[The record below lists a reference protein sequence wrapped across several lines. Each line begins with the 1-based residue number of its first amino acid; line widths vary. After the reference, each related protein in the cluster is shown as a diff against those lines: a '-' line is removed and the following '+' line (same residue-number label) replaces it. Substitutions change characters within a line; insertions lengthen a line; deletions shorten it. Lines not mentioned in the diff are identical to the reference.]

1 MHGNNN
7 WMDRYYNS
15 KNSLTDLTYIGSDA
29 YTYTQIIFVNSAL
42 IEKKDDVAHL
52 GLRITK
58 SFLPTK
64 VLLNLFC

>member
-29 YTYTQIIFVNSAL
+29 YNENPNYICEFCNAAL

-58 SFLPTK
+58 
-64 VLLNLFC
+64 